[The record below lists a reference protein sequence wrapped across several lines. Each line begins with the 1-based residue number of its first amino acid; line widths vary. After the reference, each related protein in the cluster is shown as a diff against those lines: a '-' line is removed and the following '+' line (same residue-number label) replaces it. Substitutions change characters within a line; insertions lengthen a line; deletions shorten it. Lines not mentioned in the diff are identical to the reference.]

1 MKITSKFLLRK
12 VLLLSA
18 IFFLTFIISCK
29 KDGKLTPDFENGD
42 LSVSFTDTFSLNT
55 VVIQEDSLRT
65 DLSNLNLLGLYN
77 DSIFGPVSSSIYTQV
92 LLTGVNVDFNNIV
105 SDPALLDSVVLTL
118 DYQSF
123 YGDAAAPMI
132 IEVYK
137 LSLPLSAGTEYYSNT
152 FSARELTP
160 IATTIFTPNVGN
172 DLRIKLNDSFGDSL
186 IFYSPYVDNAAFSAF
201 FNGFYITIKDSV
213 TGTTI
218 PQGSGAIAY
227 FDLNSATTGLSLY
240 YRHNSVEKGG
250 SHTQYDFL
258 IGAENVKYSQFD
270 HNYTGT
276 DIEAHINNS
285 PTKDT
290 TVVYVSTMSGV
301 KTKIDIPNIKDLT
314 KDGAVTINKAELIFT
329 VKNGTESNFADAP
342 ISISLVG
349 IDAVG
354 APLFLL
360 DFFEGTDHYG
370 GILTED
376 GSIQTYTFNISRHL
390 HQLVYNSS
398 SPDYGMYLIANSSST
413 SANRVVVGSE
423 KSPTYKISL
432 EITYTKL

>member
-1 MKITSKFLLRK
+1 MKITSKILLRK
-12 VLLLSA
+12 VLFLSA
-18 IFFLTFIISCK
+18 IFFLAFIISCK

-42 LSVSFTDTFSLNT
+42 LTVSFTDTFSLNA

-118 DYQSF
+118 DYQAF
-123 YGDAAAPMI
+123 YGDAAAPMT

-137 LSLPLSAGTEYYSNT
+137 LSLPLSANTEYYSST

-160 IATTIFTPNVGN
+160 IATTTFTPNAGN

-186 IFYSPYVDNAAFSAF
+186 IFYSPYVDNAAFSSF
-201 FNGFYITIKDSV
+201 FSGFYITVKDSV

-227 FDLNSATTGLSLY
+227 FDLNSSTTGLSLY
-240 YRHNSVEKGG
+240 YRHDALEKGG
-250 SHTQYDFL
+250 NHTQYDFL
-258 IGAENVKYSQFD
+258 IGSEGVKYSQFD

-276 DIEAHINNS
+276 DVEAHINNS

-301 KTKIDIPNIKDLT
+301 KTKIDIPTIKDLT

-329 VKNGTESNFADAP
+329 VENGTENNFAVAP

-349 IDAVG
+349 IDAAG
-354 APLFLL
+354 APLFLP
-360 DFFEGTDHYG
+360 DFFEGADHYG
-370 GILTED
+370 GVLTKD

-390 HQLVYNSS
+390 HQLVYSS

-413 SANRVVVGSE
+413 SANRVVIGSE
-423 KSPTYKISL
+423 KSPTYKIKL
-432 EITYTKL
+432 EITYSKL